1 MEAERER
8 HQSDEAMGNVL
19 LIYFAVDESRSM
31 APDMDTL
38 NEGMM
43 SFLDALQGNPMA
55 AAKVRFAVIGF
66 SDTALM
72 YLEPSDLR
80 NIEVMPLLE
89 ARKTTM
95 YGEAFRLL
103 RERVE
108 VDAENLKNQGY
119 SVFRPTVFFL
129 TDGAPNDKDWR
140 DEYDL
145 LVDPE
150 FRFRPNILSFG
161 FGGANQDVI
170 RAIATSSRFAF
181 QADDAVEPGEA
192 LQEFLSSLTNSVIQ
206 SGLGAAHGEVRLE
219 MDEAPAGFISLALDE
234 VASLGQT
241 VVRSR

>member
-1 MEAERER
+1 
-8 HQSDEAMGNVL
+8 
-19 LIYFAVDESRSM
+19 
-31 APDMDTL
+31 
-38 NEGMM
+38 
-43 SFLDALQGNPMA
+43 
-55 AAKVRFAVIGF
+55 
-66 SDTALM
+66 
-72 YLEPSDLR
+72 
-80 NIEVMPLLE
+80 
-89 ARKTTM
+89 M
-95 YGEAFRLL
+95 YGEAFKLL

-129 TDGAPNDKDWR
+129 TDGAPNDQDWR
-140 DEYDL
+140 DEYNL
-145 LVDPE
+145 LVDPQ

-181 QADDAVEPGEA
+181 QADDAVETGEA

-206 SGLGAAHGEVRLE
+206 SGLGAAQGEVKLE

-241 VVRSR
+241 IVRSQ